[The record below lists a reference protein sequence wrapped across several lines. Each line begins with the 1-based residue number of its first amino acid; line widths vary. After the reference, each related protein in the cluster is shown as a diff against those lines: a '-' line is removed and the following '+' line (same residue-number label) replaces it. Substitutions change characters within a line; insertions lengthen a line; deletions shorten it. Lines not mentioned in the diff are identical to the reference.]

1 MLSSQQKTVAIYRPP
16 FCKGV
21 PSNGGHPL
29 FLWRLDLAAFTHG
42 QPVDKKLPLTKIKLI
57 AVEAFG
63 RHQKRVDASAL
74 FFTIFYSMLDRTGPC
89 GEVIS
94 RVLFLY

>member
-1 MLSSQQKTVAIYRPP
+1 MLSSQQKTKAFIGRSFARGFLP
-16 FCKGV
+16 K
-21 PSNGGHPL
+21 GGHPL

-74 FFTIFYSMLDRTGPC
+74 FFNMSRTLSIGNIGP
-89 GEVIS
+89 GPWV
-94 RVLFLY
+94 